1 MIRTHRAGTLT
12 SVDEGS
18 DVTLA
23 GWVDRR
29 RDHGGVAFLDLRDAS
44 GVVQVVVN
52 DPEVAHG
59 LRDEY
64 CLRVVGRVRR
74 RPEGNENPDI
84 PTGSLEVEAS
94 EVEVL
99 SPAAPL
105 PFPVDDR
112 ATVGEEARLRY
123 RYLDLRRPS
132 VGDNLRMRS
141 KLNQIA
147 RDVLLD
153 RDFVEI
159 ETPTLTA
166 STPEGARDFLVPA
179 RLQPGNWYA
188 LPQSPQLFKQLLM
201 VAGMERYFQIARCY
215 RDEDF
220 RGDRQPEFTQ
230 LDIEMSFVEQADV
243 IEVGEAVVRA
253 LWQDVLGYDI
263 GVVPHMTYAEAMR
276 RYGSDKPDLR
286 YGVELTELTEY
297 LRGTEFRVFAG
308 AIEAG
313 G

>member
-12 SVDEGS
+12 SADEGQV
-18 DVTLA
+18 VTLA

-52 DPEVAHG
+52 DPDVAHG

-64 CLRVVGRVRR
+64 CLRVVGSVRQ
-74 RPEGNENPDI
+74 RPEGNDNPDI
-84 PTGSLEVEAS
+84 PTGAIEVEAS
-94 EVEVL
+94 DVEVL
-99 SPAAPL
+99 SAAAPL

-132 VGDNLRMRS
+132 VGANLRMRS
-141 KLNQIA
+141 TLNQIA

-153 RDFVEI
+153 RDFIEI

-188 LPQSPQLFKQLLM
+188 LP
-201 VAGMERYFQIARCY
+201 
-215 RDEDF
+215 
-220 RGDRQPEFTQ
+220 
-230 LDIEMSFVEQADV
+230 
-243 IEVGEAVVRA
+243 
-253 LWQDVLGYDI
+253 
-263 GVVPHMTYAEAMR
+263 
-276 RYGSDKPDLR
+276 
-286 YGVELTELTEY
+286 
-297 LRGTEFRVFAG
+297 
-308 AIEAG
+308 
-313 G
+313 